1 MLKSTI
7 SKKRRVRRKKRRV
20 RRKKRRVR
28 RARSITVPL
37 SADIALGDTIDDYV
51 RRVKTSKATAY
62 RQMADGSLRYVMV
75 RKQRRIPH
83 TEYVRM
89 GLVPA
94 E

>member
-1 MLKSTI
+1 MKRSSSKS
-7 SKKRRVRRKKRRV
+7 KRSNTGKRHQPRHEQPV
-20 RRKKRRVR
+20 
-28 RARSITVPL
+28 AP
-37 SADIALGDTIDDYV
+37 LGDTISEYI

-62 RQMADGSLRYVMV
+62 RRMADGSLRYAMV
-75 RKQRRIPH
+75 GKQRRIPH